1 MRTQEKIMSTHE
13 RAEYLKKK
21 LAAMGIHNDAE
32 LEQAL
37 KETKLDISLFVTPMP
52 AKEHTA

>member
-1 MRTQEKIMSTHE
+1 MSTHE